1 MYSYGY
7 NSNLLVTYLI
17 IELIIAVIMI
27 VALWKLFEKAGRP
40 GWAAILPFYNIYIML
55 EIAGLQWWWLLLII
69 FIPLIPILGLLIEIG
84 IWFYVNLKF
93 VQSYGKDIGF
103 AIGAFFLP
111 FIFYP
116 IMAFSKDTNYVGP
129 AGQQE
134 VDQILN
140 NMTNKSDQNQ
150 EQ

>member
-1 MYSYGY
+1 
-7 NSNLLVTYLI
+7 
-17 IELIIAVIMI
+17 MI

-93 VQSYGKDIGF
+93 VQSYGKDTGF

-150 EQ
+150 E